1 VALAA
6 DYYACIIAYIIVA
19 ASLHDVVRSLFVGQP
34 ASKSQQAATDD
45 FTQARS
51 GEVDLLALLKQPLDL
66 GVRFGMEVG
75 CLFCSGARWLPPFA

>member
-34 ASKSQQAATDD
+34 ASKSQAAT
-45 FTQARS
+45 TTSHKPQPRAR
-51 GEVDLLALLKQPLDL
+51 LA
-66 GVRFGMEVG
+66 R
-75 CLFCSGARWLPPFA
+75 